1 MSELIR
7 RARATLRRD
16 CDTPTERLAHRLR
29 VGLAVALLILA
40 LSSLR

>member
-1 MSELIR
+1 MMTELLR
-7 RARATLRRD
+7 LARSLRREF
-16 CDTPTERLAHRLR
+16 DTPMQRLAHRLR